1 MRETNVDDEARSR
14 HMDIFTKF
22 NRKNIQ
28 DRQIDTLIGLS
39 KGILANGEVDLKEA
53 EYLYTWLIQSALA
66 SDNPVIHNLLEKVDA
81 MLADGVL
88 DSEES
93 TELLNILQKIS
104 GDPSAIGELSKS
116 TSLPINN
123 PPSTIVFKDKT
134 FLFTGTCAFGTR
146 NQCHDATKSLGGKI
160 ASNVTKSLDYLV
172 IGTYVTDSWIHEN
185 YGRKIEKA
193 MNYRADGEPINII
206 TEEHWADAGNFL

>member
-1 MRETNVDDEARSR
+1 
-14 HMDIFTKF
+14 MDIFTKF

-28 DRQIDTLIGLS
+28 DRQVDTLIGLS

-53 EYLYTWLIQSALA
+53 EYLYGWLIQNALA
-66 SDNPVIHNLLEKVDA
+66 SDNPVIHNLLEKVDT

-88 DSEES
+88 DAEES
-93 TELLNILQKIS
+93 TELFNILQKIS

-116 TSLPINN
+116 TSLPIND
-123 PPSTIVFKDKT
+123 PPPTIVFKDKT
-134 FLFTGTCAFGTR
+134 FVFTGTCAFGTR
-146 NQCHDATKSLGGKI
+146 NECHEATRSLGGKI

-172 IGTYVTDSWIHEN
+172 IGTYVTDSWMHEN

-193 MNYRADGEPINII
+193 MDYRADGVPINII
-206 TEEHWADAGNFL
+206 TEEHWVQAGKFS

>member
-1 MRETNVDDEARSR
+1 
-14 HMDIFTKF
+14 MDIFTKF

-28 DRQIDTLIGLS
+28 DRQVDTLIGLS

-53 EYLYTWLIQSALA
+53 EYLYGWLIQNALA
-66 SDNPVIHNLLEKVDA
+66 SDNPVIHNLLEKVDT

-88 DSEES
+88 DAEES

-116 TSLPINN
+116 TSLPIND
-123 PPSTIVFKDKT
+123 PPPNIIFKGKR

-146 NQCHDATKSLGGKI
+146 QQCHEATQSLGGVI
-160 ASNVTKSLDYLV
+160 AMSVSKSLDYLV
-172 IGTYVTDSWIHEN
+172 IGTYVTDSWMHES

-193 MNYRADGEPINII
+193 MNYRAAGVPINIV
-206 TEEHWADAGNFL
+206 TEECWVEAGKFL